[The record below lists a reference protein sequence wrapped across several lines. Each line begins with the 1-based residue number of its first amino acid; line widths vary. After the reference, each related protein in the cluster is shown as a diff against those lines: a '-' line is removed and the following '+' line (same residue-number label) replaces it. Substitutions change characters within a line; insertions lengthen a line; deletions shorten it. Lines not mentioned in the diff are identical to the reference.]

1 MLNYEI
7 ESGHQG
13 TSKNPG
19 FIFDRCNGQKIHIL
33 LSKFD
38 KMKIYPETETQ
49 NERFNLNQFPLKR
62 VYKLIY
68 LSILNFFTQI
78 IDKLY
83 VKQ

>member
-1 MLNYEI
+1 
-7 ESGHQG
+7 
-13 TSKNPG
+13 
-19 FIFDRCNGQKIHIL
+19 
-33 LSKFD
+33 
-38 KMKIYPETETQ
+38 MKIYPETETQ
-49 NERFNLNQFPLKR
+49 NERFNINQFPLKR